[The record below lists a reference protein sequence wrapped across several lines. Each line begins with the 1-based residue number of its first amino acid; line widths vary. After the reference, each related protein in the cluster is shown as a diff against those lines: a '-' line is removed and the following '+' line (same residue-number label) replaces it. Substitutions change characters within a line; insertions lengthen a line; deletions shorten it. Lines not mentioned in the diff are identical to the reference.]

1 MRGAA
6 AVLALVMGLAGATN
20 AGAAAPETP
29 STEMPPA
36 QTPWAIERFA
46 LLVGNNEGAASEPSL
61 RYAEDDATKLYDV
74 LKDVGDFPP
83 ENMLL
88 LEHESAETARRALIA
103 LNDRIRARASGGAQ
117 VMLLVYYSGHAD
129 AMGLHL
135 GRSTLETGELE
146 QLVRGSASAFRL
158 LIVDSCRSGALT
170 RVKGGRPAPPVPI
183 ALNQRIAGEG
193 AVFLSSSAA
202 DEDSQESDELRGSF
216 FTHYLISGL
225 LGPADTDGDA
235 AVTLEEA
242 YRYAYDS
249 TLKASS
255 RTLAGLQHPT
265 FRYELR
271 GHGGL
276 VLSTLAHQGRSLVQ
290 LPAGRGYLL
299 MQRDADG
306 PVVAEVGAGD
316 RVRRLSLRPDRY
328 FVRGRGPDFLVEGTV
343 TVAPGTTLTL
353 DDRGFRRIEYAR
365 LVRKGDAHLHVAHGP
380 QAGYVFHTALS
391 NSQSLCQGAFAAY
404 PFEFREL
411 SIAPGVDYCRAGF
424 TNTSLS
430 AAVYELGVGVR
441 ASHAWDLPFLTV
453 DLGANAGAAILRQ
466 TFMTQGQAPDRSS
479 AAFTLGAGLTLMRDL
494 WQGFYVLGRA
504 DAQSYFYRQLQ
515 ASGDMPVKPASGARI
530 SMGLGKRW

>member
-1 MRGAA
+1 M
-6 AVLALVMGLAGATN
+6 
-20 AGAAAPETP
+20 
-29 STEMPPA
+29 
-36 QTPWAIERFA
+36 
-46 LLVGNNEGAASEPSL
+46 
-61 RYAEDDATKLYDV
+61 
-74 LKDVGDFPP
+74 
-83 ENMLL
+83 
-88 LEHESAETARRALIA
+88 
-103 LNDRIRARASGGAQ
+103 
-117 VMLLVYYSGHAD
+117 
-129 AMGLHL
+129 
-135 GRSTLETGELE
+135 
-146 QLVRGSASAFRL
+146 
-158 LIVDSCRSGALT
+158 
-170 RVKGGRPAPPVPI
+170 
-183 ALNQRIAGEG
+183 
-193 AVFLSSSAA
+193 FLSSSAA

-271 GHGGL
+271 GHGGV
-276 VLSTLAHQGRSLVQ
+276 VLSTLAHQGRSQVQ

-299 MQRDADG
+299 MQRDAEG

-343 TVAPGTTLTL
+343 TVAPGTTLVL

-365 LVRKGDAHLHVAHGP
+365 LVRKGDAHLHVVHGP
-380 QAGYVFHTALS
+380 QAGYLFHTALS
-391 NSQSLCQGAFAAY
+391 NSQSTCQGGFLAY
-404 PFEFREL
+404 PFEFREV
-411 SIAPGVDYCRAGF
+411 SIAPGLDYCRAGF

-430 AAVYELGVGVR
+430 ATVDEFGLGVR

-453 DLGANAGAAILRQ
+453 DLGAHAGGAILRQ
-466 TFMTQGQAPDRSS
+466 TFTTQGQAPAHAS
-479 AAFTLGAGLTLMRDL
+479 AAFTLGAGLTVMRDL
-494 WQGFYVLGRA
+494 WQGFYLLGRA
-504 DAQSYFYRQLQ
+504 DARSYFYRHLQ
-515 ASGDMPVKPASGARI
+515 ASGEMPIKPASGALI